1 MKRTTNNEQLS
12 TNNEQRTTNNEQLKI
27 MKLTEFAVKNYQ
39 FTLIIFVALMALG
52 VGSLLN
58 MPRGEDPDIIA
69 PEFAVVVIYPGTS
82 PSDMEKLVVNPIE
95 KKANELDD
103 IKSIVSFINDGVAVI
118 RVNFKF
124 GSNPDTKY
132 QDLVREI
139 TALKSQLPTE
149 IVSTNIIKFT
159 PSDVNIF
166 QVALISE
173 VATDKELEDQAY
185 RLKKELEKVK
195 SLKKVEHVGYQ
206 KQQVRVS
213 IDLMRLAANKVP
225 INNILGAIQSENA
238 NIPGGSIDMATKK
251 LNVKTSGEYKSL
263 DEIRNTVIKST
274 GLNIVRLSDVA
285 DVNFSKE
292 EESYKVRL
300 NGKRAVWVNGAR
312 KMGTNIFS
320 VDEQIKPI
328 FESFKKTLPPYIQF
342 EKSFD
347 NAESVRTRLTHF
359 VRDFGIAIFL
369 VLLTLLPLGWRA
381 SLVVMI
387 SIPTSLLI
395 GLFLLDKCGISINQL
410 SIVGFIVA
418 LGLLVDD
425 SIVVVENIERYLR
438 NGFSRVDAS
447 VKATNQI
454 TLAVLGC
461 TATLIFAFLPI
472 LFLPEASGD
481 FIRGLPLAVVLTI
494 SASLLVSLTLV
505 PFLSSQILSK
515 NHNPEGNI
523 FLRGLNWVIKGSY
536 HRLLMSA
543 MRAPILTLIIS
554 LIIFAGSIALV
565 PKVGFSIFPA
575 SEKPMFLVNIETPL
589 GTNISETDRVA
600 RDIERTI
607 RQVPHLKNYST
618 NVGKGNPRIYYN
630 VIQRNESPNF
640 AQMFVQLEHSVG
652 PEEKIKIIDALR
664 AQFIQY
670 PNAKIEVKDFEQGPP
685 VEAPI
690 AIRLFGENLDT
701 LRDLSLKVEE
711 VLQNTDG
718 TIYIKNELKSQT
730 QELKVQIDHQKAA
743 TYGVPMVD
751 IDRTIRMAITGL
763 PIGKFRVENS
773 DDDYAINVTIP
784 RGNKQT
790 FDVFDKIY
798 VNSVTGA
805 SIPLKQLAQIEF
817 QTTPNTIKHYD
828 KDRFTTV
835 TSFLQTGFNTQ
846 KVTVGVL
853 KNLDKIAF
861 PSGYKYI
868 AAGDVEQQKESF
880 GGLGTIIIITVFGLL
895 GILILEFGNFKSTI
909 VVLSVIPLGFIGAVL
924 ALFFTGYTLSFVAIV
939 GIIALAGIEVKNSIL
954 LVDYTEQLRAGGK
967 SLNEAILE
975 AGETRFVPI
984 ILTTLTAIGGLM
996 PLAIEFNPLYS
1007 PLAWVLIGGLISST
1021 LLTRIVTP
1029 VLYELLAP

>member
-1 MKRTTNNEQLS
+1 
-12 TNNEQRTTNNEQLKI
+12 
-27 MKLTEFAVKNYQ
+27 MKLTEFAVKNYA
-39 FTLIIFVALMALG
+39 FTLIVFVALMAIGLS
-52 VGSLLN
+52 SLFN
-58 MPRGEDPDIIA
+58 MPRGEDPDILA
-69 PEFAVVVIYPGTS
+69 PEFAVVVVYPGTG

-103 IKSIVSFINDGVAVI
+103 IKSIVSTINDGVAVI

-124 GSNPDTKY
+124 GTNPDTKY

-139 TALKSQLPTE
+139 TALKNELPSE
-149 IVSTNIIKFT
+149 ILSTNILKFT

-166 QVALISE
+166 QVALISD
-173 VATDKELEDQAY
+173 VATDKELEDQTF

-213 IDLMRLAANKVP
+213 VDLMRLAANKVP
-225 INNILGAIQSENA
+225 INNVLGAIQSENT

-263 DEIRNTVIKST
+263 EEIRNTVVKST
-274 GLNIVRLSDVA
+274 GLNIVQLKDVA
-285 DVNFSKE
+285 DVNFNE
-292 EESYKVRL
+292 DEESYKVRM

-312 KMGTNIFS
+312 KMGTNIFA
-320 VDEQIKPI
+320 VDEQVKPI
-328 FESFKKTLPPYIQF
+328 LENFKKILPSYIQF

-347 NAESVRTRLTHF
+347 NADSVRTRLSHF
-359 VRDFGIAIFL
+359 ARDFGIAIFL
-369 VLLTLLPLGWRA
+369 VLLTLIPLGWRA

-395 GLFLLDKCGISINQL
+395 GLFMLDKFGISINQL

-425 SIVVVENIERYLR
+425 SIVVVENIERFLR
-438 NGFSRVDAS
+438 KGFSRFDAS
-447 VKATNQI
+447 IKATSQI
-454 TLAVLGC
+454 SLAVLGC
-461 TATLIFAFLPI
+461 TATLIFAFLPL

-494 SASLLVSLTLV
+494 LASLLVSLTLV
-505 PFLSSQILSK
+505 PFLSSKILSK
-515 NHNPEGNI
+515 NHHPEGNI

-536 HRLLMSA
+536 HRLLMVA
-543 MRAPILTLIIS
+543 MLRPIITLFIS
-554 LIIFAGSIALV
+554 VLIFAGAIALI
-565 PKVGFSIFPA
+565 PTVGFSIFPA

-600 RDIERTI
+600 RDVERTI
-607 RQVPHLKNYST
+607 QKVPHLKNFST
-618 NVGKGNPRIYYN
+618 NIGKGNPRIYYN

-640 AQMFVQLEHSVG
+640 AQMFVQLQKEVR
-652 PEEKIKIIDALR
+652 PEEKVKIIDALR
-664 AQFIQY
+664 VQFIQY
-670 PNAKIEVKDFEQGPP
+670 PNAKIQVKDFEQGPP

-701 LRDLSLKVEE
+701 LRSLSSKVQE
-711 VLQNTDG
+711 VLENTDG
-718 TIYIKNELKSQT
+718 TIYVNNELESQS
-730 QELKVQIDHQKAA
+730 QELKVQIDHEKAA
-743 TYGVPMVD
+743 TYGVQMSD
-751 IDRTIRMAITGL
+751 IDRTIRLAITGL

-784 RGNKQT
+784 RGNKQA

-805 SIPLKQLAQIEF
+805 SIPLKQLAHVEF

-835 TSFLQTGFNTQ
+835 TSFLKTGFNTQ
-846 KVTVGVL
+846 KVTVGLL
-853 KNLDKIAF
+853 KNLDKIQF
-861 PSGYKYI
+861 PKGYKYL
-868 AAGDVEQQKESF
+868 AAGDVEAQKESF

-909 VVLSVIPLGFIGAVL
+909 VVLSVIPLGIVGAIL
-924 ALFFTGYTLSFVAIV
+924 ALYFTGYTLSFVAIV

-954 LVDYTEQLRAGGK
+954 LVDYTEQLRAGGM
-967 SLNEAILE
+967 SLNDAIQE

-1029 VLYELLAP
+1029 VLYELLAPKVKVNS